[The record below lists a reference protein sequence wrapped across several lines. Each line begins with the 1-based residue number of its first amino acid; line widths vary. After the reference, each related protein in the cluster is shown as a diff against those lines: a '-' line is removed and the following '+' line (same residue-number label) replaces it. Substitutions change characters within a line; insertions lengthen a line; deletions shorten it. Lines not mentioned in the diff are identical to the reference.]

1 MSIPN
6 KAIVALEMTSIFFTV
21 EIKLWRNGT
30 LKIVCVCTRIMW
42 NKMTNQRLT
51 HQQALLIKYSPL
63 YYYAVFKII
72 KHAGHPMADNIN
84 CN

>member
-6 KAIVALEMTSIFFTV
+6 KAIVALEMTSIFLTV

-30 LKIVCVCTRIMW
+30 LKIVCVRTRIMW
-42 NKMTNQRLT
+42 NKMTNQCFLT

-63 YYYAVFKII
+63 ILLCCFQNNQACRTSN
-72 KHAGHPMADNIN
+72 G
-84 CN
+84 